1 MTQRKYHDTNVVA
14 KFRVTLEATSDVSSE
29 LTLRRNALSGHL
41 EEMTASFGLHER
53 AHERLQRVTNLT
65 RARQRLVLNASA
77 FNKAIKLL
85 GNWCGHRAFEVSGPQ
100 TPAAG
105 SNHMLPLASD
115 VNALL
120 QRYYSTRAVGM
131 RPFDRECDSKG
142 VIGRRHCSRELKLGS
157 VGPFVAL
164 DAT

>member
-29 LTLRRNALSGHL
+29 LILRRNAISGHL

-85 GNWCGHRAFEVSGPQ
+85 GNWCGHRAFEVSGLKA
-100 TPAAG
+100 PAAG
-105 SNHMLPLASD
+105 LNCMYALASD
-115 VNALL
+115 IYTLL
-120 QRYYSTRAVGM
+120 KRNYSIPAAGLC
-131 RPFDRECDSKG
+131 PFDSKDDPKWMICRGHLMRE
-142 VIGRRHCSRELKLGS
+142 R
-157 VGPFVAL
+157 
-164 DAT
+164 